1 MAQDALRQSFVS
13 FPPLAAGGALRPLAR
28 AMSAKAAVVATALLR
43 FGSRQA
49 QPLPLAFGLPAL
61 AVSSVSTMGYLS
73 LGPAAG
79 ASFQAVAAAA
89 LVLAVANRRR
99 SSFRMEALAQSY
111 GLQSEALAAAG
122 GAGLHWDLVVGSLT
136 WAGNAQALFRGAE
149 VPLSFRDLR
158 HHLHP
163 EDCLYN
169 SVSDALKAQARLVCW
184 PLRLK
189 DGGNGWRTFNLQGEI
204 ACEAGNSAPVFSGVL
219 IPADAPAAPE
229 GESGGMR
236 LAGLIECLPMSFAI
250 WDSESRLQLCNRK
263 FRQLYRIPPNAALPG
278 ASLPELQARTKE
290 PLHQGP
296 SDLGNAPGR
305 FQLREVRLGDGTWLQ
320 ICEYRRADGTIAS
333 VGTDI
338 TAPKLGERR
347 LIEREQEMRA
357 TVAGYEQ
364 SRKQLEVQTRQLR
377 ELAERF
383 NDEKI
388 RAEAASRSK
397 SEFLANV
404 SHELRT
410 PLNAIIGFSEMM
422 REGVLGPIG
431 NQKYA
436 AYVND
441 INASGRYLLEMID
454 GILDMAKI
462 EAGRL
467 TLVPQWVT
475 LGPLF
480 TECVRVVHPCAAERR
495 IQLLDAGATSISV
508 FADKRALKQILI
520 NLLANAVKFT
530 LPGGKVVLRAY
541 RYRGTV
547 RIAITDTG
555 VGIARHELGRLGKPF
570 EQAQNQFTKEHKGTG
585 LGLAISRS
593 LAELHG
599 GKLDIKSKA
608 GEGTTVT
615 CILPG
620 HEEKTLCR
628 EAA

>member
-1 MAQDALRQSFVS
+1 
-13 FPPLAAGGALRPLAR
+13 LAR
-28 AMSAKAAVVATALLR
+28 AVSAKAEVLASAFLR
-43 FGSRQA
+43 FAVRQA
-49 QPLPLAFGLPAL
+49 QPLPLAIGLPAL
-61 AVSSVSTMGYLS
+61 AVSAVSAMGYMY

-79 ASFQAVAAAA
+79 ASCQAIAALA
-89 LVLAVANRRR
+89 LVLAVANGRRAAHR
-99 SSFRMEALAQSY
+99 LEVPARSY
-111 GLQSEALAAAG
+111 GIQSQAVAAAG
-122 GAGLHWDLVVGSLT
+122 GAVLRWNLLDGALT
-136 WAGNAQALFRGAE
+136 WLGDVQFLFHGGQ

-158 HHLHP
+158 PYLHP
-163 EDCLYN
+163 EDSLYN
-169 SVSDALKAQARLVCW
+169 SISDALRAQVRSVCW
-184 PLRLK
+184 TLRLK
-189 DGGNGWRTFNLQGEI
+189 DDGNGWRTFNLHGEI
-204 ACEAGNSAPVFSGVL
+204 ACEAGDPAPVFAGVL
-219 IPADAPAAPE
+219 IPAEAPAALE
-229 GESGGMR
+229 SAGESGGMR
-236 LAGLIECLPMSFAI
+236 LAVLIERLPISFAI
-250 WDSESRLQLCNRK
+250 WDNENRLQLCNRK
-263 FRQLYRIPPNAALPG
+263 FRQLYRIPPDGAIPG
-278 ASLPELQARTKE
+278 TSFEHLQVRANE
-290 PLHQGP
+290 PLLQGP
-296 SDLGNAPGR
+296 SNLGSAPGR
-305 FQLREVRLGDGTWLQ
+305 FQLRDVQLGDGTWLQ
-320 ICEYRRADGTIAS
+320 ICEYRTADGTIAS
-333 VGTDI
+333 IGTDI

-347 LIEREQEMRA
+347 LLEREQEMRA

-388 RAEAASRSK
+388 RAETASRAK

-422 REGVLGPIG
+422 RDGVLGPVG
-431 NQKYA
+431 NPKYA

-462 EAGRL
+462 EAGRV
-467 TLVPQWVT
+467 TLAPQWVA

-480 TECVRVVHPCAAERR
+480 AECLRVVHPGAIERK
-495 IQLLDAGATSISV
+495 IQLLDAGATALSV

-530 LPGGKVVLRAY
+530 LPGGKVLLRAY
-541 RYRGTV
+541 RYRSTV
-547 RIAITDTG
+547 RIAIIDTG
-555 VGIARHELGRLGKPF
+555 VGIAKHELVRLGKPF
-570 EQAQNQFTKEHKGTG
+570 EQAQNQLTKEHKGTG

-620 HEEKTLCR
+620 HEEKVLLR